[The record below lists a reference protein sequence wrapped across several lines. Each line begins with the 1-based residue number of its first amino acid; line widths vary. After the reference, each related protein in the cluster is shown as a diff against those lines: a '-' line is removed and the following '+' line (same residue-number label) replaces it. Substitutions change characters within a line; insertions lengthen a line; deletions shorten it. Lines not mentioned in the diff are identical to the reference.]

1 MECDITYPYI
11 RNLHRSRVFG
21 RHRLVPLIPLS
32 SSRLECAQQ
41 ATLALF
47 HPSLAVLWVGSPQP
61 SFALHLSTRQGRN
74 LDTRTSCEQAALE
87 LGFAGA
93 EADGLDMASRKHRRV
108 VWLCTLCTFVAYVE
122 RVGFPIAYAQLAK
135 REAVGEGVEGAV
147 MSSFFLGYALTQ
159 IPSSWISA
167 RIGLS
172 NVLMSSFLSWSITS
186 ILTPLFC
193 RTSAQLMVA
202 RVLVGASQ
210 GVFIP
215 AVHSVLSQQ
224 VPPVER
230 ARAVS
235 LATSGMYFGS
245 AVAILVLPTIGKR
258 LGPFAV
264 FRTSG
269 LAGLTWVLLWLWL
282 AKDMVENV
290 HGRRLP
296 ETKVSSGM
304 NSRPELDGSKADP
317 RLKPGYGAKQKFS
330 VPRLLRCPAF
340 WSIVVNNFTFHYTF
354 YTALNWIPKYFG
366 DGLGSDLAS
375 LGPLKAL
382 PYMIMFMMANVGGFA
397 GDVLIF
403 RHHYSVTAARKL
415 VNTTGFVGAGIAVVM
430 MSQAN
435 GTAAGLFWTSC
446 LSGMLGLS
454 RGGFAVNHMDIAP
467 DHAGVLMGFS
477 NTAGTLSG
485 LIGVSTTGAMLELVG
500 GVTNAASFFWPFF
513 LCSLLCFFGTFL
525 FELVGTGEVVFL

>member
-1 MECDITYPYI
+1 M
-11 RNLHRSRVFG
+11 
-21 RHRLVPLIPLS
+21 
-32 SSRLECAQQ
+32 
-41 ATLALF
+41 AT
-47 HPSLAVLWVGSPQP
+47 
-61 SFALHLSTRQGRN
+61 
-74 LDTRTSCEQAALE
+74 
-87 LGFAGA
+87 
-93 EADGLDMASRKHRRV
+93 RKHRRV

-147 MSSFFLGYALTQ
+147 MSSFFFGYALTQ

-172 NVLMSSFLSWSITS
+172 NILMGSFLSWSITS
-186 ILTPLFC
+186 IITPWLC
-193 RTSAQLMVA
+193 STSAQLMLA

-230 ARAVS
+230 ARSVS

-245 AVAILVLPTIGKR
+245 AVAILVLPTIGKI

-269 LAGLTWVLLWLWL
+269 IAGLTWVVLWMWL

-290 HGRRLP
+290 YSRRLP
-296 ETKVSSGM
+296 ETKASSGT
-304 NSRPELDGSKADP
+304 NVRTESDGSKSDP

-330 VPRLLRCPAF
+330 VRKLLRCAAF

-366 DGLGSDLAS
+366 EGLGSDLAS

-382 PYMIMFMMANVGGFA
+382 PYMIMFLMANVGGFA

-403 RHHYSVTAARKL
+403 RHHLSVTAARKL

-430 MSQAN
+430 MSQAKR
-435 GTAAGLFWTSC
+435 TSTGLFWTSC

-467 DHAGVLMGFS
+467 DHAGILMGIS

-485 LIGVSTTGAMLELVG
+485 LIGVSTTGALLELVG
-500 GVTNAASFFWPFF
+500 GVTNATSFFWPFF
-513 LCSLLCFFGTFL
+513 LCSLLCFFGTFF
-525 FELVGTGEVVFL
+525 FEFAGTGDVVFL